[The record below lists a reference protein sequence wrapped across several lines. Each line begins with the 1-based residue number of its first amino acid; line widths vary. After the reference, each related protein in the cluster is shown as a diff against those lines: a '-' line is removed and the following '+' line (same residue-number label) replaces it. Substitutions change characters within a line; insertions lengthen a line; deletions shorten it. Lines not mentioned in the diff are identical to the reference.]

1 MDVSSGIRMATAWYN
16 AHQSLSRPPVRGK
29 PSRPLPTVVLLSDDV
44 ANRQK
49 AEKEGLACM
58 SGLSLTQPG

>member
-1 MDVSSGIRMATAWYN
+1 MNVFSGIRMATAWYST
-16 AHQSLSRPPVRGK
+16 HLSLSRPVIRGRS
-29 PSRPLPTVVLLSDDV
+29 SRPLPTVVLLSDDV

-58 SGLSLTQPG
+58 SGMFLTQFG